1 MLFYVIF
8 SIQVQKVKE
17 RNDRDRM
24 KTRQLAGKFI
34 VNETIQEKR
43 QREIDRRQLL
53 REQNNSNAGS
63 TKGEGGFGLDS
74 GSIRMI
80 EN

>member
-1 MLFYVIF
+1 
-8 SIQVQKVKE
+8 
-17 RNDRDRM
+17 M

-53 REQNNSNAGS
+53 LEQSNSNTGS
-63 TKGEGGFGLDS
+63 NKGEGGFGLDS
-74 GSIRMI
+74 GSVRMI

>member
-1 MLFYVIF
+1 MLSYIIF

-53 REQNNSNAGS
+53 LEQSNSNTGT

-74 GSIRMI
+74 GSVRMV

>member
-1 MLFYVIF
+1 MQFDLLF
-8 SIQVQKVKE
+8 STQVQKVKD

-53 REQNNSNAGS
+53 LEQNNSNAGS
-63 TKGEGGFGLDS
+63 NKGEGGFGLDS
-74 GSIRMI
+74 GSVRMI